1 MSKRIH
7 EIHFNFCPKSKS
19 SAGVRNWINKN
30 YVDLKQLN
38 PRLPFLIRDFEDI
51 EPKVRVYYDFKIVEA
66 PLTNF
71 SEEEVE
77 QKVIEFVQLSD
88 PETHPEDHPYKKTW
102 IRYLDQDNVDGI
114 KGVEDR
120 VVRIN

>member
-1 MSKRIH
+1 MV
-7 EIHFNFCPKSKS
+7 N
-19 SAGVRNWINKN
+19 
-30 YVDLKQLN
+30 
-38 PRLPFLIRDFEDI
+38 FEDVVI
-51 EPKVRVYYDFKIVEA
+51 ITEDFKILEA
-66 PLTNF
+66 PLSNF

-102 IRYLDQDNVDGI
+102 VRYLDQDNVDGI
-114 KGVEDR
+114 KGVEDS